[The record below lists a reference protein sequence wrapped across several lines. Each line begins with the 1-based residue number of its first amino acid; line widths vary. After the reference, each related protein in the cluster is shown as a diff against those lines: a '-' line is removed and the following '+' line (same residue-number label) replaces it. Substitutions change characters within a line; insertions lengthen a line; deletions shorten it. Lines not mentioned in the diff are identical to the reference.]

1 MTSSVIEADEDN
13 DADQEKNE
21 RLLEEEDKDDN
32 ADQE

>member
-1 MTSSVIEADEDN
+1 MTSSEIKADEDN

-32 ADQE
+32 VDQE